1 MGGFGD
7 KFGEIL
13 HNIRHHKLRVLLT
26 GFAVSWGIFML
37 IVLLGAG
44 YGLENGVRRAF
55 AEDAVNSLWVY
66 PGQTSLPYKG
76 LRQGRR
82 VQLHN
87 ADLDDA
93 KAHLSALDLGSAR
106 VYLNGEKTIRFGKRA
121 SNFDLVGIHPEYQQI
136 ENLRM
141 LEGRR
146 LNLRDLQEVRKTAV
160 IGKAVAGEL
169 FENTSPLGRYL
180 TINEVA
186 FQVVGVFHDP
196 GDDRQEE
203 IIYIPLSTFQRVFTG
218 NDRIHNMAF
227 TIAADDVDAARA
239 VGTDLLKLMAVRHR
253 FDAGDERAVF
263 MRNTFEE
270 YTRYMTLFAN
280 IRSFIWLIGIGSI
293 VAGIVGISN
302 IMLITVKERT
312 REIGVRKALGATPG
326 AVIDMILTEAIL
338 TTLVFGYL
346 GLVAGIGLLEV
357 AARLIRNVDYFHN
370 PEVNLWVAF
379 GAMVL
384 LVVCG
389 TLAGIF
395 PARRAAM
402 IRPVDALR
410 DE

>member
-1 MGGFGD
+1 MRLGGFGD

-93 KAHLSALDLGSAR
+93 KAHLSALALGSAR

-146 LNLRDLQEVRKTAV
+146 LNLRDLQEGPHPQHGLYHRRRRPR
-160 IGKAVAGEL
+160 GRPGGGDR
-169 FENTSPLGRYL
+169 SP
-180 TINEVA
+180 
-186 FQVVGVFHDP
+186 
-196 GDDRQEE
+196 
-203 IIYIPLSTFQRVFTG
+203 
-218 NDRIHNMAF
+218 
-227 TIAADDVDAARA
+227 
-239 VGTDLLKLMAVRHR
+239 
-253 FDAGDERAVF
+253 
-263 MRNTFEE
+263 
-270 YTRYMTLFAN
+270 
-280 IRSFIWLIGIGSI
+280 
-293 VAGIVGISN
+293 
-302 IMLITVKERT
+302 
-312 REIGVRKALGATPG
+312 
-326 AVIDMILTEAIL
+326 
-338 TTLVFGYL
+338 
-346 GLVAGIGLLEV
+346 
-357 AARLIRNVDYFHN
+357 
-370 PEVNLWVAF
+370 
-379 GAMVL
+379 
-384 LVVCG
+384 
-389 TLAGIF
+389 
-395 PARRAAM
+395 
-402 IRPVDALR
+402 
-410 DE
+410 